1 MSDLITPGLV
11 LLDRD
16 LGASTDHVI
25 RELAATVHREGRA
38 RDADS
43 LAVDALAREAKNATG
58 IPGGIGIP
66 HCRSEAVT
74 QATLV
79 MARLAPAVDFGAKD
93 GPADIVFF
101 IAAPAGADQEHLKL
115 LSKLARSLMKKPFVA
130 SLRAAS
136 SPEEVVGIVDR
147 ALGLAPED
155 DDAARPTGRTTAPA
169 STPTTTP
176 GSAADAAGV
185 PAHGSGRGVEA
196 GAPVR
201 GAASVSTDAAAVG
214 SANGERS
221 VGAAAGATAVGAGTA
236 GGGAAASSSEGE
248 PTGGHPDGGLGPRRL
263 VAVTACPTGIAHTYM
278 AADALANTAAE
289 MGVDLQVETQGSSG
303 ATRLDPQVIAQAE
316 AVIFAT
322 DVDVRERGRFAG
334 LPYTASA
341 VKRGIDEPREMIEE
355 ALAAADD
362 PRAPRVTG
370 DGTEASAALT
380 AGEGWGT
387 RIRKAVMTG
396 VSYMIPFVAAG
407 GLLMAIA
414 FILTQD
420 PVGIA
425 ENADHI
431 LQTATLGDLG
441 DVSLGMYLG
450 AVLFKIGNLAM
461 SLLVPALAGYI
472 AYGLADRPGIAPG
485 FAAGLVANFMGA
497 GFIGG
502 IVGGLLAGLCAY
514 WLTLPKLP
522 RWLGSLMPVV
532 IIPVLASLFAGGLLF
547 LVIGG
552 PIAAF
557 MTWLTG
563 LLSGMSGAS
572 AVALGAVLGL
582 MMCSDLGGPI
592 NKVAYSFAVAGLG
605 AATATNTA
613 PQEIMAAVIASGM
626 VAPLGL
632 ALASTVLGRKYFTAA
647 ERENGKTSWLLGA
660 SFISEGAIPFAA
672 ADPLRVIP
680 ASMVGGAVTGAL
692 CMAFGVT
699 SAAPH
704 GGIWIWPVIGGL
716 GGFLLSILV
725 GTVIVGVLVT
735 LLKRLGSAKQHA
747 GAVPGVPQTQQGVE
761 A

>member
-1 MSDLITPGLV
+1 MSDLITPDLV

-16 LGASTDHVI
+16 LGGSTDSVI
-25 RELAATVHREGRA
+25 RELAATVHRQGRA

-43 LAVDALAREAKNATG
+43 LAADALAREAKNATG

-74 QATLV
+74 RATLV
-79 MARLAPAVDFGAKD
+79 MARLAPPVDFGAKD
-93 GPADIVFF
+93 GPADVVFF

-130 SLRAAS
+130 SLRAAAT
-136 SPEEVVGIVDR
+136 PEEVVGIVDG
-147 ALGLAPED
+147 ALGLGPVP
-155 DDAARPTGRTTAPA
+155 DDASRPAAGGADPAAGGTTGASGSSTATAPGTA
-169 STPTTTP
+169 SSGTVASGTASSAPLAGDPQSPSTGAP
-176 GSAADAAGV
+176 GANPGTAA
-185 PAHGSGRGVEA
+185 SA
-196 GAPVR
+196 GAV
-201 GAASVSTDAAAVG
+201 
-214 SANGERS
+214 
-221 VGAAAGATAVGAGTA
+221 
-236 GGGAAASSSEGE
+236 GGAAAASFVANGSPEDRTAG
-248 PTGGHPDGGLGPRRL
+248 TGGEQRGPRRL

-278 AADALANTAAE
+278 AADALANTAQE
-289 MGVDLQVETQGSSG
+289 MGVELQVETQGSSG

-322 DVDVRERGRFAG
+322 DVDVRERTRFAG
-334 LPYTASA
+334 LPYIASA

-355 ALAAADD
+355 ALAAAED

-370 DGTEASAALT
+370 DGTDTADALT
-380 AGEGWGT
+380 GSEGWGT

-414 FILTQD
+414 FMIAD
-420 PVGIA
+420 PVEVA
-425 ENADHI
+425 QQADHI
-431 LQTATLGDLG
+431 LQSATLGNLG
-441 DVSLGMYLG
+441 DVSLSMYLG
-450 AVLFKIGNLAM
+450 AVLFKTGNLAM

-514 WLTLPKLP
+514 WLSLP
-522 RWLGSLMPVV
+522 RLPRRLGSLMPVV
-532 IIPVLASLFAGGLLF
+532 IIPLLASLFAGGLLF
-547 LVIGG
+547 LVVGG

-605 AATATNTA
+605 TATATNSA
-613 PQEIMAAVIASGM
+613 PQEIMAAVIAAGM
-626 VAPLGL
+626 VPPLGL

-680 ASMVGGAVTGAL
+680 ASMVGGVVTGAMS
-692 CMAFGVT
+692 MAFGVA

-704 GGIWIWPVIGGL
+704 GGVFILPVIHGPGA
-716 GGFLLSILV
+716 FLLSVVV
-725 GTVIVGVLVT
+725 GTLITGVLVAP
-735 LLKRLGSAKQHA
+735 LKRVGRAKEHA
-747 GAVPGVPQTQQGVE
+747 GEIPGVPQTQQSVG

>member
-1 MSDLITPGLV
+1 MSDLITPDLV

-16 LGASTDHVI
+16 LGGSTDSVI
-25 RELAATVHREGRA
+25 RELAATVHRQGRA

-43 LAVDALAREAKNATG
+43 LAADALAREAKNATG

-74 QATLV
+74 RATLV
-79 MARLAPAVDFGAKD
+79 MARLAPPVDFGAKD
-93 GPADIVFF
+93 GPADVVFF

-130 SLRAAS
+130 SLRAAAT
-136 SPEEVVGIVDR
+136 PEEVVGIVDG
-147 ALGLAPED
+147 ALGLGPVP
-155 DDAARPTGRTTAPA
+155 DDASRPAAGGADPAAGGTTTGASGSSAATAPGTA
-169 STPTTTP
+169 SSGTVASGTASSAPLAGDPQSPSTGAP
-176 GSAADAAGV
+176 GADPGTAA
-185 PAHGSGRGVEA
+185 SA
-196 GAPVR
+196 GAV
-201 GAASVSTDAAAVG
+201 
-214 SANGERS
+214 
-221 VGAAAGATAVGAGTA
+221 
-236 GGGAAASSSEGE
+236 GGAAAASFVANGSPEDRTAG
-248 PTGGHPDGGLGPRRL
+248 TGGEQRGPRRL

-278 AADALANTAAE
+278 AADALANTAQE
-289 MGVDLQVETQGSSG
+289 MGVELQVETQGSSG

-322 DVDVRERGRFAG
+322 DVDVRERTRFAG
-334 LPYTASA
+334 LPYIASA

-355 ALAAADD
+355 ALAAAED

-370 DGTEASAALT
+370 DGTDTADALT
-380 AGEGWGT
+380 GSEGWGS

-414 FILTQD
+414 FMIAD
-420 PVGIA
+420 PVLVA
-425 ENADHI
+425 QQADDI
-431 LQTATLGDLG
+431 LGTATLGNLG
-441 DVSLGMYLG
+441 DVSLSMYLG
-450 AVLFKIGNLAM
+450 AVLFKIGNLAI

-532 IIPVLASLFAGGLLF
+532 IIPLLASLFAGGLLF

-552 PIAAF
+552 PIAMF
-557 MTWLTG
+557 MTWLTSV
-563 LLSGMSGAS
+563 LAGMSGAS
-572 AVALGAVLGL
+572 AVTLGAVLGL

-613 PQEIMAAVIASGM
+613 PQEIMATVIASGM
-626 VAPLGL
+626 VPPLGL
-632 ALASTVLGRKYFTAA
+632 ALASTVLGRRYFTAA

-680 ASMVGGAVTGAL
+680 ASMLGGVVTGAMT
-692 CMAFGVT
+692 MAFGVT

-704 GGIWIWPVIGGL
+704 GGIWILPVIDGRL
-716 GGFLLSILV
+716 AFVASILV
-725 GTVIVGVLVT
+725 GTVITGVVVT
-735 LLKRLGSAKQHA
+735 VLKRFGHVEKSV
-747 GAVPGVPQTQQGVE
+747 GEVPGVPQTKQTVE
-761 A
+761 V